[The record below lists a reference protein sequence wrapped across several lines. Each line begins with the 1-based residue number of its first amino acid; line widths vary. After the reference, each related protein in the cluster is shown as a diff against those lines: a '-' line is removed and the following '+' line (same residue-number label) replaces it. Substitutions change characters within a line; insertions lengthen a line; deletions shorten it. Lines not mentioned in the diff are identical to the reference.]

1 MLLNVRAVQRHGIL
15 SLFLPL
21 ARRVHHSKT
30 ARFSFFHSVAKTAK
44 LKYALFVRLFALKYA
59 VKPIAIAALLFM
71 CLSSCTRKL
80 GWGVLLWSDEER
92 GIPSGTVLPVYIKS
106 NIEKT
111 WIVGVP
117 KDYAKPGERSA
128 KFGIPLAELDLIG
141 GKSAAKNRAKE
152 FGKYALTY
160 AETLQDG
167 LPIREAPDN
176 SARRVYRLR
185 QGEILK
191 ILNVAQGNPAI
202 SATGEPLP
210 GDWFRVLT
218 EDGTRGYC
226 FSYRLRLFE
235 HVPGTLVSAPA
246 EDGDK
251 RDAELEKVLTK
262 TWVSEVYSNM
272 VRDRKLD
279 LDALSRKWGFSA
291 GEDTGI
297 AHIYAPA
304 TAGENAGRLAAPAA
318 ATAIER
324 NRQETNLT
332 FPYTEIKR
340 LGARDWQLVDSNGS
354 SLLLI
359 SLLSDTRLSVQYHTA
374 AGLPRTLYFT
384 TLSVPLDDLIVQE
397 TVRRDDIWAALLAH
411 GSTWRSA
418 YYGRLY
424 LEPNKNIAWS
434 GFDRLVPQ
442 YLSNLALPSGRA
454 SLPLFLD
461 PALEAIYDGALSIHL
476 NNIGGGTSQANFLYA
491 IEEGTAADQ
500 YGLRLEFVPQ
510 DNIEDVTVKRR
521 TPSPMILYFY
531 TE

>member
-1 MLLNVRAVQRHGIL
+1 
-15 SLFLPL
+15 
-21 ARRVHHSKT
+21 
-30 ARFSFFHSVAKTAK
+30 
-44 LKYALFVRLFALKYA
+44 
-59 VKPIAIAALLFM
+59 
-71 CLSSCTRKL
+71 L

-111 WIVGVP
+111 WVVGVP
-117 KDYAKPGERSA
+117 KDYTKPGERSV
-128 KFGIPLAELDLIG
+128 KFGIPLAELDLVG

-152 FGKYALTY
+152 FGKYARTY

-167 LPIREAPDN
+167 LPIRESPDN

-191 ILNVAQGNPAI
+191 ILNIAQGNPAI
-202 SATGEPLP
+202 SATGDPLP

-226 FSYRLRLFE
+226 FSYRIRLFE

-251 RDAELEKVLTK
+251 RDVELEKVLTK

-279 LDALSRKWGFSA
+279 LDALTRKWGFSA

-297 AHIYAPA
+297 AHVYAPA
-304 TAGENAGRLAAPAA
+304 IAGENAGRLTTT
-318 ATAIER
+318 ATTER
-324 NRQETNLT
+324 ETDLT
-332 FPYTEIKR
+332 FPYTQIKS
-340 LGARDWQLVDSNGS
+340 LGSRDWQLVDSNGN

-359 SLLSDTRLSVQYHTA
+359 SLLSDARLSVQYHTA

-411 GSTWRSA
+411 GTTWRSA

-424 LEPNKNIAWS
+424 FEPNKNISWS

-442 YLSNLALPSGRA
+442 YISNLALPSGRA
-454 SLPLFLD
+454 SLSLFLD
-461 PALEAIYDGALSIHL
+461 PSLASIYDGALSIHL
-476 NNIGGGTSQANFLYA
+476 NNIGGGTSQAHFLYA
-491 IEEGTAADQ
+491 IEDGNTAGQ

-510 DNIEDVTVKRR
+510 DNIEGVTVKRR
-521 TPSPMILYFY
+521 TPSPTILYFY

>member
-1 MLLNVRAVQRHGIL
+1 MW
-15 SLFLPL
+15 
-21 ARRVHHSKT
+21 
-30 ARFSFFHSVAKTAK
+30 
-44 LKYALFVRLFALKYA
+44 
-59 VKPIAIAALLFM
+59 IA
-71 CLSSCTRKL
+71 
-80 GWGVLLWSDEER
+80 
-92 GIPSGTVLPVYIKS
+92 
-106 NIEKT
+106 
-111 WIVGVP
+111 GVP
-117 KDYAKPGERSA
+117 QEYTKQGERAA
-128 KFGIPLAELDLIG
+128 KFEIPLAELDLIG
-141 GKSAAKNRAKE
+141 SRQAAQKHAEE
-152 FGKYALTY
+152 FGKYALVY

-191 ILNVAQGNPAI
+191 ILNIAQGNPAI

-235 HVPGTLVSAPA
+235 NMPGTVVSAPA

-262 TWVSEVYSNM
+262 TWVSEVYSAM

-279 LDALSRKWGFSA
+279 LESLSKKWGFSA

-304 TAGENAGRLAAPAA
+304 IVAETAGRITAA
-318 ATAIER
+318 ER
-324 NRQETNLT
+324 NRQEINVA
-332 FPYTEIKR
+332 FPYTEIKS
-340 LGARDWQLVDSNGS
+340 LGSRDWQLVDADGNGV
-354 SLLLI
+354 LLI
-359 SLLSDTRLSVQYHTA
+359 SLLSDTRLSVQYNTA

-384 TLSVPLDDLIVQE
+384 SLSVPLDDLIVQE
-397 TVRRDDIWAALLAH
+397 TTRRDDVWAALLRY
-411 GSTWRSA
+411 GTTWRSA
-418 YYGRLY
+418 YYGRINF
-424 LEPNKNIAWS
+424 ETNKNITWS

-442 YLSNLALPSGRA
+442 YISNLALPAGRV
-454 SLPLFLD
+454 SLSLFLD
-461 PALEAIYDGALSIHL
+461 PALAQIYDGAFTVHL
-476 NNIGGGTSQANFLYA
+476 NNIGGGTSPAHFLYA
-491 IEEGTAADQ
+491 IEEGDTVNR

-510 DNIEDVTVKRR
+510 DNIEDVTVRRR
-521 TPSPMILYFY
+521 TPSPTILYFY

>member
-1 MLLNVRAVQRHGIL
+1 MRFF
-15 SLFLPL
+15 SLK
-21 ARRVHHSKT
+21 H
-30 ARFSFFHSVAKTAK
+30 
-44 LKYALFVRLFALKYA
+44 
-59 VKPIAIAALLFM
+59 IAIAALLLA

-111 WIVGVP
+111 WVVGVP
-117 KDYAKPGERSA
+117 KDYTKPGERSV
-128 KFGIPLAELDLIG
+128 KFGIPLAELDLVG

-152 FGKYALTY
+152 FGKYARTY

-167 LPIREAPDN
+167 LPIRESPDN

-191 ILNVAQGNPAI
+191 ILNIAQGNPAI
-202 SATGEPLP
+202 SATGDPLP

-226 FSYRLRLFE
+226 FSYRIRLFE

-251 RDAELEKVLTK
+251 RDVELEKVLTK

-279 LDALSRKWGFSA
+279 LDALTRKWGFSA

-297 AHIYAPA
+297 AHVYAPA
-304 TAGENAGRLAAPAA
+304 IAGENAGRLTTT
-318 ATAIER
+318 ATTER
-324 NRQETNLT
+324 ETDLT
-332 FPYTEIKR
+332 FPYTQIKS
-340 LGARDWQLVDSNGS
+340 LGSRDWQLVDSNGN

-359 SLLSDTRLSVQYHTA
+359 SLLSDARLSVQYHTA

-411 GSTWRSA
+411 GTTWRSA

-424 LEPNKNIAWS
+424 FEPNKNISWS

-442 YLSNLALPSGRA
+442 YISNLALPSGRA
-454 SLPLFLD
+454 SLSLFLD
-461 PALEAIYDGALSIHL
+461 PSLASIYDGALSIHL
-476 NNIGGGTSQANFLYA
+476 NNIGGGTSQAHFLYA
-491 IEEGTAADQ
+491 IEDGNTAGQ

-510 DNIEDVTVKRR
+510 DNIEGVTVKRR
-521 TPSPMILYFY
+521 TPSPTILYFY

>member
-1 MLLNVRAVQRHGIL
+1 MPRPR
-15 SLFLPL
+15 P
-21 ARRVHHSKT
+21 T
-30 ARFSFFHSVAKTAK
+30 
-44 LKYALFVRLFALKYA
+44 LKYA
-59 VKPIAIAALLFM
+59 VLAALLLV

-80 GWGVLLWSDEER
+80 GWGVLLWSNEER

-117 KDYAKPGERSA
+117 KEYTNPGERSV

-141 GKSAAKNRAKE
+141 GRSAAEKRAGE
-152 FGKYALTY
+152 FGRYALTY

-185 QGEILK
+185 LGEVLK
-191 ILNVAQGNPAI
+191 ILSIEQGNPAI
-202 SATGEPLP
+202 SATGDPLP

-226 FSYRLRLFE
+226 FSYRLRLFQ

-246 EDGDK
+246 EEGDR
-251 RDAELEKVLTK
+251 RDAEWEKVLTK

-297 AHIYAPA
+297 AHVYAPA
-304 TAGENAGRLAAPAA
+304 IAGENADRLT
-318 ATAIER
+318 ATAAIPATER

-332 FPYTEIKR
+332 FPYTEIKS
-340 LGARDWQLVDSNGS
+340 LGARDWQLIDANGNGT
-354 SLLLI
+354 LLI
-359 SLLSDTRLSVQYHTA
+359 SLLNDTRLSVQYNTA
-374 AGLPRTLYFT
+374 SGLPRTRYFT

-397 TVRRDDIWAALLAH
+397 TVRRDDLWAALLAY
-411 GSTWRSA
+411 GAMWRSA

-424 LEPNKNIAWS
+424 FEPNKNISWS

-442 YLSNLALPSGRA
+442 YISNLALPSGRA
-454 SLPLFLD
+454 SLSLFLD
-461 PALEAIYDGALSIHL
+461 PSLEAIYDGALSIHL
-476 NNIGGGTSQANFLYA
+476 NNIGGGTSQAHFLYA
-491 IEEGTAADQ
+491 IEEGVAA
-500 YGLRLEFVPQ
+500 
-510 DNIEDVTVKRR
+510 
-521 TPSPMILYFY
+521 SP
-531 TE
+531 